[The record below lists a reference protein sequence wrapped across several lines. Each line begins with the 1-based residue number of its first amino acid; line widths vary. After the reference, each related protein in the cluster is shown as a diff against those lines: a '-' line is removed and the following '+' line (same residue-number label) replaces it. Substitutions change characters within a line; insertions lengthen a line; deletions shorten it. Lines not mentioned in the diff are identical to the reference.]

1 MNTMSLKSIIIAAL
15 LISVS
20 GVASAAGEAAC
31 RLSRDRAAGVKTS
44 VVNAVAQFD
53 TASGWVDGLSNKF
66 CKFQNAENN
75 LGLIDLQTLSSKK
88 PSIAATYLLSGLDMV
103 ELEKV
108 IPEKFEGNPG
118 TLFCQALAG
127 SSITRYTSGGFA
139 TKEGQDEV
147 CVFGDGS
154 KISIWVLVYT
164 SDDPDYLSMRKAV
177 RSQPL
182 AINLPYMK

>member
-1 MNTMSLKSIIIAAL
+1 MKTISLKSMIIAAL
-15 LISVS
+15 LIGAS
-20 GVASAAGEAAC
+20 GAVNAAGEGAC
-31 RLSRDRAAGVKTS
+31 RIAKDRAAGVKTS

-53 TASGWVDGLSNKF
+53 TASGWTDGLSNKF
-66 CKFQNAENN
+66 CKFETTNR
-75 LGLIDLQTLSSKK
+75 LGLIDLQTLTSKK
-88 PSIAATYLLSGLDMV
+88 PSIAATYLLNGLDMV

-108 IPEKFEGNPG
+108 IPDNFEGNPG

-177 RSQPL
+177 KSPPL